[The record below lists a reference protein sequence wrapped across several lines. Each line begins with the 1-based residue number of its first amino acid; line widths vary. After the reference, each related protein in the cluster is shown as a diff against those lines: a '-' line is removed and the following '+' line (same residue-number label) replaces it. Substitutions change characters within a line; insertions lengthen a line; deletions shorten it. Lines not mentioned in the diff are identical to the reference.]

1 MIDVLKRLAEL
12 DAKNP
17 NVVKEGSNLEE
28 CGMMPMP
35 GMAELESAEAE
46 KPAHPATLN
55 ITAGSGEELSNML
68 TAIMQLAGVK
78 KVGADDLGQ
87 EHDPMTLTAEP
98 SLSATPDMGAGDD
111 MRSMMSVVDKLNPEL
126 DEPHGGANDGMS
138 ADQGDIDNDGDH
150 DMDDHEAEKEKEKED
165 EGMYDNSSSNPNDKP
180 AFDSNKFANQE
191 NKPGQGDRMDGNM
204 PTANVK
210 RMEESLFA
218 EYKAFIGEAK
228 DKEDD
233 SDMEEGIEDRIKD
246 LDPKN
251 PVNVPAYQRKAASGD
266 SAQAA
271 KNTKESANE
280 SMSDILK
287 LSGLLR

>member
-17 NVVKEGSNLEE
+17 NVIKENSSLEE

-35 GMAELESAEAE
+35 GMEDITPD
-46 KPAHPATLN
+46 KPSTPATLN

-98 SLSATPDMGAGDD
+98 SLSATPDVGGGDD

-126 DEPHGGANDGMS
+126 DSDDGMS

-165 EGMYDNSSSNPNDKP
+165 EGMYNNSPGNPNDKP

-204 PTANVK
+204 PTANIK
-210 RMEESLFA
+210 KMEESLLA
-218 EYKAFIGEAK
+218 DYKAFIGEAEDTK
-228 DKEDD
+228 TDEGVMDKVKAGVKAGAKAVGKAIMGPDD
-233 SDMEEGIEDRIKD
+233 EELIQRLEKETGGKRPAHI
-246 LDPKN
+246 PT
-251 PVNVPAYQRKAASGD
+251 PVKS
-266 SAQAA
+266 
-271 KNTKESANE
+271 NE
-280 SMSDILK
+280 SMADILK
-287 LSGLLR
+287 LSGLK